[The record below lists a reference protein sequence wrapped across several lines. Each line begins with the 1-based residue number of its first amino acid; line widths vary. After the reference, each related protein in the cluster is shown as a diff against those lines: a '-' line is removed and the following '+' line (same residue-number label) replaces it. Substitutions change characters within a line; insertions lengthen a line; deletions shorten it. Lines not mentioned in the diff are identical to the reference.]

1 MFNSNT
7 FLFSLAPTPHP
18 VFHVTLLMR
27 GGKFASGLDF
37 SGGRF
42 FSFRGAL
49 FFRPGGAFSI
59 SGGHFFVLEKSTA
72 KFRGA

>member
-1 MFNSNT
+1 MKILHTVS
-7 FLFSLAPTPHP
+7 
-18 VFHVTLLMR
+18 HVTLLVSS
-27 GGKFASGLDF
+27 GKFMGGLDF

-42 FSFRGAL
+42 ISLRGAL

>member
-1 MFNSNT
+1 M
-7 FLFSLAPTPHP
+7 
-18 VFHVTLLMR
+18 
-27 GGKFASGLDF
+27 GGLDF

-59 SGGHFFVLEKSTA
+59 SGGHFFVLEKGTA
-72 KFRGA
+72 KFREA

>member
-1 MFNSNT
+1 MSIECVMT
-7 FLFSLAPTPHP
+7 CHTVP
-18 VFHVTLLMR
+18 HVTLLVSK
-27 GGKFASGLDF
+27 GKFTSGLDF

-49 FFRPGGAFSI
+49 FFLQGGAFNY
-59 SGGHFFVLEKSTA
+59 SGGHFLGLEKSTA